1 MAEKKKPKYTA
12 DNPMPKPGER
22 VDKHGNLIP
31 AEWFGCESD
40 GLGDGKFEAV
50 PEKQID
56 KEEAAIDALLDGD
69 DELFDKLD
77 Y

>member
-22 VDKHGNLIP
+22 VDKHGKPRPN
-31 AEWFGCESD
+31 AY
-40 GLGDGKFEAV
+40 FENETDEAALLKSEAID
-50 PEKQID
+50 EKQIG
-56 KEEAAIDALLDGD
+56 KEEKAIDALLDGD
-69 DELFDKLD
+69 DELFDKLE